1 MQKIIYMG
9 WLQVCEG
16 ISMAQGPCNGVTL
29 SIWYPYKACFH
40 RIARAGLV
48 SPCWLMVLT
57 IQKNDISGV
66 ASGMWC
72 DCHGSSPM
80 QLYCIINLVPINFL
94 LYHWISRVGLK
105 WPSIPCISM
114 LIYGSINHGR
124 IWFIWGGFRCVVWLP
139 WLKPNTMVLYLP
151 SDILNKYDKDRTH
164 MTTNNMYSHA
174 DWCTEHGRTHPS
186 CGESRCVVSL
196 SWFKPNAMVSHH
208 PYGTYTK

>member
-1 MQKIIYMG
+1 MFSPDSKG
-9 WLQVCEG
+9 RAC
-16 ISMAQGPCNGVTL
+16 ISM
-29 SIWYPYKACFH
+29 
-40 RIARAGLV
+40 
-48 SPCWLMVLT
+48 LT
-57 IQKNDISGV
+57 HGSNHTKNDISGV

-80 QLYCIINLVPINFL
+80 QLYCIINLVPIDFL